1 MSCEYFAD
9 KGMKIDGNYWL
20 VHPQTGVAWN
30 STSIEDY
37 KQTYEAQQIVVAEER
52 LKAEKANQLAAI
64 KEAVFN
70 KLNDEQ
76 WRVQK
81 AQEHLLMAELAGDQA
96 EIGLG
101 KAHLAELLE
110 QREQI
115 RLASDK
121 AELTLADIST
131 SKELEEFTFDV
142 NNSL

>member
-30 STSIEDY
+30 NTSIEDF
-37 KQTYEAQQIVVAEER
+37 KQAYQAQQIVLAEER
-52 LKAEKANQLAAI
+52 LKADKAEQLAAI

-96 EIGLG
+96 EMGLS
-101 KAHLAELLE
+101 KAHLAELLS
-110 QREQI
+110 QREQL
-115 RLASDK
+115 RLASDE
-121 AELTLADIST
+121 AEQALADIST
-131 SKELEEFTFDV
+131 YEELKEFTFDV
-142 NNSL
+142 NISL

>member
-37 KQTYEAQQIVVAEER
+37 KKAYEAQQILLAQER
-52 LKAEKANQLAAI
+52 LESEKADQLATI

-96 EIGLG
+96 EIGLS
-101 KAHLAELLE
+101 KAHLAELLS
-110 QREQI
+110 QREQL

-121 AELTLADIST
+121 AEQTLADIST
-131 SKELEEFTFDV
+131 SEELEEFTFDV
-142 NNSL
+142 NISL

>member
-37 KQTYEAQQIVVAEER
+37 KKTYEAQQILLEQER
-52 LKAEKANQLAAI
+52 LESEKADQLAAI

-96 EIGLG
+96 EIGLS
-101 KAHLAELLE
+101 KADLAELLS
-110 QREQI
+110 QREQL

-121 AELTLADIST
+121 AEQTLADIST
-131 SKELEEFTFDV
+131 YEELEEFTFDV
-142 NNSL
+142 NISL